1 MEADFWTVFVPGR
14 LAEIKEM
21 EKNEM
26 AEELNSNSRSV
37 PGMGVMGA
45 VAFCLFSFV
54 RNCGIET
61 IYPKQTIYA

>member
-1 MEADFWTVFVPGR
+1 MEADFWTVSVPGR

-37 PGMGVMGA
+37 PGMGVRGA
-45 VAFCLFSFV
+45 VAFLFVFLRAEL
-54 RNCGIET
+54 RN
-61 IYPKQTIYA
+61 